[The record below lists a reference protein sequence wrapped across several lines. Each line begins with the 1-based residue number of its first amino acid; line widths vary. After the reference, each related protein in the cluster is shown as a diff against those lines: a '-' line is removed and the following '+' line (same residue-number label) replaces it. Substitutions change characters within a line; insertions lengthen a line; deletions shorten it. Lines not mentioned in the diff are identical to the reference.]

1 MLVWLD
7 RLESACRLR
16 LLRKKRRFV
25 GAGSPTR
32 GHRNIEQPQVELR
45 AFALAEPEAE
55 RFFAAFDV
63 DSDHDVE
70 RLLDDPPFVSHFE
83 EERIQ
88 VEDRPDCL

>member
-1 MLVWLD
+1 MAVSPQ
-7 RLESACRLR
+7 EASGN
-16 LLRKKRRFV
+16 LLRKIALASRRL
-25 GAGSPTR
+25 T
-32 GHRNIEQPQVELR
+32 IEQPQVELR

-55 RFFAAFDV
+55 QFFAAFYV